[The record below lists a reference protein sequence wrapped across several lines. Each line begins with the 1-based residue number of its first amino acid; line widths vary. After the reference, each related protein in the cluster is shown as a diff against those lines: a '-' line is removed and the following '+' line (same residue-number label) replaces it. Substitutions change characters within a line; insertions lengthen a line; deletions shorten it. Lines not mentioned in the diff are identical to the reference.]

1 MYHYVRPLKKSLY
14 PEIKGLELDGF
25 EKQIKFFQKNFKIL
39 TVDQFFDSINENR
52 TIPDNSI
59 LLTFDDGFKDHYLNV
74 FPILKKNNI
83 HGLFF
88 PPGKIIDEN
97 FLLDVH
103 KIHFVLASS
112 NNYQNIIHEI
122 FKIIDEHKEEYNLE
136 TPESYFEKLAIPS
149 KFDPKEIIF
158 IKRIL
163 QKGLPRSARVKFT
176 NFLFEKF
183 VKQDQKTFA
192 DNLYLSIEEIHEMI
206 EGGMYFGSH
215 GYEHEW
221 LTDLTSDELENEI
234 AKSKKFCSKLK
245 QSYKNLIF
253 CYPYGNYNKK
263 VIEKLKDKKFNL
275 GLTTDI
281 GEAILTESNRFVLRR
296 YDTNDFQ
303 H

>member
-1 MYHYVRPLKKSLY
+1 MNNSCKIVMYHYVRPLKKSLY

-25 EKQIKFFQKNFKIL
+25 EKQIKYFQKNFKIL

-83 HGLFF
+83 DGLFF

-112 NNYQNIIHEI
+112 NNYQNIIQEI
-122 FKIIDEHKEEYNLE
+122 FKIINEYRDEYNLE
-136 TPESYFEKLAIPS
+136 TPESYFEKLARPS

-163 QKGLPRSARVKFT
+163 QKGLPRSTRAKFT
-176 NFLFEKF
+176 NFLFAKF

-192 DNLYLSIEEIHEMI
+192 ENLYLSICT
-206 EGGMYFGSH
+206 F
-215 GYEHEW
+215 
-221 LTDLTSDELENEI
+221 
-234 AKSKKFCSKLK
+234 
-245 QSYKNLIF
+245 
-253 CYPYGNYNKK
+253 P
-263 VIEKLKDKKFNL
+263 
-275 GLTTDI
+275 
-281 GEAILTESNRFVLRR
+281 
-296 YDTNDFQ
+296 
-303 H
+303 